1 MYDYFHQTFG
11 RAGRYARRS
20 LFGNVATTRVA
31 RSAAHASLLGLAG
44 TAYKRN
50 TNHSP
55 NTPHVMRTCRGCD
68 AGADG
73 ARSERWARKSA
84 LWAVD
89 RSDSCRVFAHA
100 EYSYDTGAT
109 RYSAARDHAAVLR
122 SSSTSVACCR
132 ERSAGGLG
140 IKCPESVILSTGA
153 GVGQEREHLV
163 QVRPRVYPTGMLVHA
178 QQGRV
183 PLF

>member
-1 MYDYFHQTFG
+1 MYGTASTMDSSAPSTAANPFSTRIHVAPAYVRLLSSNFRSSRPV
-11 RAGRYARRS
+11 RAS
-20 LFGNVATTRVA
+20 LTIWERGHDTGSEECRARVA
-31 RSAAHASLLGLAG
+31 SVLGLAG

-100 EYSYDTGAT
+100 EYSYDRGAT

-140 IKCPESVILSTGA
+140 TK
-153 GVGQEREHLV
+153 
-163 QVRPRVYPTGMLVHA
+163 
-178 QQGRV
+178 
-183 PLF
+183 

>member
-1 MYDYFHQTFG
+1 MYRVMHVMQVPWTLVHHRPRRIHLQHRCALRPPTYDYFHQSLG
-11 RAGRYARRS
+11 RAGRYALRP
-20 LFGNVATTRVA
+20 LFGNTAATRVA
-31 RSAAHASLLGLAG
+31 RSPAHASLLALAG

-55 NTPHVMRTCRGCD
+55 NTPHMMRTCRGCD

-73 ARSERWARKSA
+73 ARSERSARLSG
-84 LWAVD
+84 LWVVD

-122 SSSTSVACCR
+122 GSSTSVACCR

-140 IKCPESVILSTGA
+140 TK
-153 GVGQEREHLV
+153 
-163 QVRPRVYPTGMLVHA
+163 
-178 QQGRV
+178 
-183 PLF
+183 

>member
-1 MYDYFHQTFG
+1 MYCVMHVMQVPWTLVHHRPRRIHLQHRCALRPPTYDYFHQSLG
-11 RAGRYARRS
+11 RAGRYALRP
-20 LFGNVATTRVA
+20 LFGNTAATRVA
-31 RSAAHASLLGLAG
+31 RSPAHASLLALAG

-55 NTPHVMRTCRGCD
+55 NTHHMMRTCRGCD

-73 ARSERWARKSA
+73 ARSERSARLSG
-84 LWAVD
+84 LWVVD
-89 RSDSCRVFAHA
+89 QSDSCRVFAHA

-122 SSSTSVACCR
+122 GSSTSVACCR

-140 IKCPESVILSTGA
+140 TK
-153 GVGQEREHLV
+153 
-163 QVRPRVYPTGMLVHA
+163 
-178 QQGRV
+178 
-183 PLF
+183 